1 MFTNE
6 KIIKPERKFF
16 PEDEKFDTWVIV
28 EKTLNEF
35 LNEKISSLN
44 ELIRFIEKISEYKSI
59 LSEQFA
65 RKYILKTRFA
75 DNEEY
80 SKDFNGFYANI
91 VSKSS
96 PYDFKIKVKICENEF
111 FNELPDDF
119 YAVFKKSYKNEIDF
133 FREENIPLMIEEQK
147 ISNGYDKI
155 VSGLS
160 VDYNEKE
167 YTVTQLMSFQNNLD
181 RNVREET
188 WKMASSK
195 YYDQKDELN
204 NLFDTLKELRI
215 KMANNN
221 GYENYRD
228 YMHLKK
234 KRFDYTPEDNFQ
246 FHDSVE
252 KVVIPFLKEQN
263 EKRKKDLNLDN
274 LRPWDTTVST
284 DGKVLKPF
292 DTIDEFIEKSLKVL
306 NKIKPEFAINLEK
319 MKNSDHLDLENRKGK
334 APGGYNYPLHETG
347 APFIFMN
354 AVGTKTDVRTLL
366 HESGHAMHSFSAKNY
381 IVDYKST
388 PHEVSEVASMAMEL
402 LTLDYWTEFYPN
414 EEDYKSAK
422 KEQLLSTLKI
432 LPWVM
437 IIDAFQQWIYTN
449 PNHTAEERAEYFGK
463 LMDRFNDGVDW
474 TGLEEFKKYVW
485 LKQLH
490 VFRAPFYYIEYA
502 IAQLGALGIYKN
514 YKEDKEKAVKLYE
527 EFLKV
532 GYSKS
537 VPEIYKAGGIEFNFS
552 KEYISS
558 LVEFIKNEL
567 INL

>member
-1 MFTNE
+1 
-6 KIIKPERKFF
+6 
-16 PEDEKFDTWVIV
+16 
-28 EKTLNEF
+28 
-35 LNEKISSLN
+35 
-44 ELIRFIEKISEYKSI
+44 
-59 LSEQFA
+59 
-65 RKYILKTRFA
+65 
-75 DNEEY
+75 
-80 SKDFNGFYANI
+80 
-91 VSKSS
+91 
-96 PYDFKIKVKICENEF
+96 
-111 FNELPDDF
+111 
-119 YAVFKKSYKNEIDF
+119 
-133 FREENIPLMIEEQK
+133 
-147 ISNGYDKI
+147 
-155 VSGLS
+155 
-160 VDYNEKE
+160 
-167 YTVTQLMSFQNNLD
+167 
-181 RNVREET
+181 
-188 WKMASSK
+188 
-195 YYDQKDELN
+195 
-204 NLFDTLKELRI
+204 
-215 KMANNN
+215 
-221 GYENYRD
+221 
-228 YMHLKK
+228 
-234 KRFDYTPEDNFQ
+234 
-246 FHDSVE
+246 
-252 KVVIPFLKEQN
+252 
-263 EKRKKDLNLDN
+263 
-274 LRPWDTTVST
+274 
-284 DGKVLKPF
+284 
-292 DTIDEFIEKSLKVL
+292 
-306 NKIKPEFAINLEK
+306 
-319 MKNSDHLDLENRKGK
+319 
-334 APGGYNYPLHETG
+334 
-347 APFIFMN
+347 MN